1 MLPRGEGL
9 NALMSLA
16 PRLNAQR
23 DLVGN
28 ANPITFECHNFLWVI
43 RQHPNVL
50 QPEINQYLR
59 ANSALMLHH
68 ALARWLTIK
77 LSAGVQVNLG
87 QRSRLVRLLD
97 TKPAP
102 SVMQIQENSAPARQR
117 M

>member
-1 MLPRGEGL
+1 MFPRGEGL

-28 ANPITFECHNFLWVI
+28 ANPITFERHNFLWVI
-43 RQHPNVL
+43 RQHSNIL

-59 ANSALMLHH
+59 TNSALVLHH
-68 ALARWLTIK
+68 ALARWLAIE
-77 LSAGVQVNLG
+77 LPAGVQVNLR

-102 SVMQIQENSAPARQR
+102 SVMQIQKNSAPFF
-117 M
+117 